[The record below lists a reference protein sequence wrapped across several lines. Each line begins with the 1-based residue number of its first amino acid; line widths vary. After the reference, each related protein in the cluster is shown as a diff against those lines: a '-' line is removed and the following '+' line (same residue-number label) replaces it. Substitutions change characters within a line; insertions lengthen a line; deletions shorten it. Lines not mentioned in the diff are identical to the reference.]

1 MMRRTFA
8 AIAAVMLA
16 GAYMTAQSPA
26 RDTGASRAEGSA
38 IVSGIVVSDARAGQP
53 VRRAIVTIRGSGLA
67 PSRSAITDD
76 EGRFAFT
83 ELPKGRFTLTA
94 ARSGYLTSEY
104 GARRPGRPGVPI
116 ALEDGQTSA
125 GLVLTLPRGGVIT
138 GTITSGDGQ
147 PVPDIQ
153 VTVFGA
159 EAASVFEGGGGRGG
173 GGTTRAAGSGLSDDR
188 GVYRVHGLR
197 PGTYIIVA
205 TPRVTGVGEMASMPE
220 AEIDAALQDLQRR
233 GAGSASAP
241 GSTALPAR
249 VARSLVQPRTFAFA
263 PVYFPGTAVV
273 SEAATVVLDLGEER
287 TGADIQL
294 SAVPTATISGTVV
307 GTDGQPAGGAQL
319 SLTVGGPP
327 LPVSLG
333 LAGGSLGTSSAK
345 DGTFTYNTMPPGVL
359 RLVARKDKL
368 WGVAEVTMSGE
379 DIAGIT
385 IALQPTLTLSG
396 QIVFDSSS
404 ARVPTILSSVRLTLT
419 PASRATTATAASRP
433 VQPGGGFEIP
443 GIVPGT
449 YRLDCVLPSG
459 MASVWTLRSAVVKG
473 RDVLDEP
480 LEMRPGGDVSG
491 AVLTVTDRHNGLS
504 GVVRGTGAQVRY
516 SVIVFPSDRALWHL
530 PSRRVRLSAVGNDG
544 GYFVGDLPAGEYL
557 VAALPDAGDE
567 DQLDAARLESL
578 ARDAV
583 TLKMSE
589 GAMKTQDLRAGAREQ

>member
-205 TPRVTGVGEMASMPE
+205 TPRVTGVGEMAS
-220 AEIDAALQDLQRR
+220 LQVLKRGERSPSPPCTFLERLSCRKRR
-233 GAGSASAP
+233 RWFLILEKSG
-241 GSTALPAR
+241 PAR
-249 VARSLVQPRTFAFA
+249 
-263 PVYFPGTAVV
+263 
-273 SEAATVVLDLGEER
+273 
-287 TGADIQL
+287 
-294 SAVPTATISGTVV
+294 
-307 GTDGQPAGGAQL
+307 
-319 SLTVGGPP
+319 
-327 LPVSLG
+327 
-333 LAGGSLGTSSAK
+333 TSSSQRSRPRQSRA
-345 DGTFTYNTMPPGVL
+345 P
-359 RLVARKDKL
+359 
-368 WGVAEVTMSGE
+368 
-379 DIAGIT
+379 
-385 IALQPTLTLSG
+385 
-396 QIVFDSSS
+396 SS
-404 ARVPTILSSVRLTLT
+404 ARTDS
-419 PASRATTATAASRP
+419 
-433 VQPGGGFEIP
+433 QPGGLNC
-443 GIVPGT
+443 
-449 YRLDCVLPSG
+449 R
-459 MASVWTLRSAVVKG
+459 
-473 RDVLDEP
+473 
-480 LEMRPGGDVSG
+480 
-491 AVLTVTDRHNGLS
+491 
-504 GVVRGTGAQVRY
+504 
-516 SVIVFPSDRALWHL
+516 
-530 PSRRVRLSAVGNDG
+530 
-544 GYFVGDLPAGEYL
+544 
-557 VAALPDAGDE
+557 
-567 DQLDAARLESL
+567 
-578 ARDAV
+578 
-583 TLKMSE
+583 
-589 GAMKTQDLRAGAREQ
+589 